1 MQKLRQKRPLLSE
14 GIGLSLNEVEDI
26 LADFQRSWAMQ
37 ITPGVI
43 TRVCA
48 SVLIAIV
55 SLMTSAA
62 LPRTT
67 ND

>member
-1 MQKLRQKRPLLSE
+1 
-14 GIGLSLNEVEDI
+14 
-26 LADFQRSWAMQ
+26 MQ

-62 LPRTT
+62 LPQTT